1 MYAVV
6 KTGGKQ
12 YRVAKDDLIKI
23 ERLPGEPGDVVALGE
38 VLLVANGGDVT
49 IGAPFV
55 EGASVAG
62 EIVEQ
67 TRAKKIIVFKK
78 RRRQNYRRT
87 KGHRQQLTLLRVT
100 DILTGGAKPKAKAA
114 AKKAEPKKE
123 AAAADIKDDVSLI
136 GGVGPKLKEKLAD
149 YGVTSL
155 KQIAAMS
162 ADELAKMDEKLELH
176 GRAERDEWVEQ
187 AKELLAGKAPRAK
200 TDKPRIQSGGSEG
213 KE

>member
-12 YRVAKDDLIKI
+12 YRVAKDDIIKI

-55 EGASVAG
+55 DGASVAG

-67 TRAKKIIVFKK
+67 MRAKKIIVFKK

-87 KGHRQQLTLLRVT
+87 KGHRQQLTLLKVT

-114 AKKAEPKKE
+114 AKKTEPKKE
-123 AAAADIKDDVSLI
+123 AAADIKDDVSLI

-155 KQIAAMS
+155 KQIAGMS
-162 ADELAKMDEKLELH
+162 ADDLAKMDEKLELH
-176 GRAERDEWVEQ
+176 GRAERDEWALQ
-187 AKELLAGKAPRAK
+187 AKELLAGDPPRAK

>member
-12 YRVAKDDLIKI
+12 YRVAKDDIIKI

-55 EGASVAG
+55 DGASVAG

-67 TRAKKIIVFKK
+67 MRAKKIIVFKK

-114 AKKAEPKKE
+114 AKKTEPKKE
-123 AAAADIKDDVSLI
+123 AAATDIKDDVSLI
-136 GGVGPKLKEKLAD
+136 GGVGPKLKEKLAE
-149 YGVTSL
+149 YGVISL

-162 ADELAKMDEKLELH
+162 ADDIAEMDEKLELH
-176 GRAERDEWVEQ
+176 GRAERDEWVMQ
-187 AKELLAGKAPRAK
+187 AKELLTGKAPRAK
-200 TDKPRIQSGGSEG
+200 TDKARSEG

>member
-12 YRVAKDDLIKI
+12 YRVAKDDIIKI

-55 EGASVAG
+55 DGASVAG

-67 TRAKKIIVFKK
+67 MRAKKIIVFKK

-123 AAAADIKDDVSLI
+123 AAANIKDDVSLI
-136 GGVGPKLKEKLAD
+136 GGVGPKLKEKLAE

-162 ADELAKMDEKLELH
+162 ADELARMDEKLELH
-176 GRAERDEWVEQ
+176 GRAERDEWAQQ

-200 TDKPRIQSGGSEG
+200 TDKARSEG

>member
-12 YRVAKDDLIKI
+12 YRVAKDDVIKI
-23 ERLPGEPGDVVALGE
+23 ERLPGEPGDIIALGE
-38 VLLVANGGDVT
+38 VLLVANGGEVT

-55 EGASVAG
+55 DGASVAG

-67 TRAKKIIVFKK
+67 MRAKKIIVFKK

-87 KGHRQQLTLLRVT
+87 KGHRQQLTLLKVT

-114 AKKAEPKKE
+114 AKKAEAKKE
-123 AAAADIKDDVSLI
+123 TAADIKDDVSLI
-136 GGVGPKLKEKLAD
+136 GGVGPKLKEKLAE

-155 KQIAAMS
+155 KQIAEMS
-162 ADELAKMDEKLELH
+162 AGDLAKMDEKLELH
-176 GRAERDEWVEQ
+176 GRAERDEWVAQ
-187 AKELLAGKAPRAK
+187 AKELLAGKPPRAK
-200 TDKPRIQSGGSEG
+200 TDKARSEG

>member
-12 YRVAKDDLIKI
+12 YRVAKDDIIKI

-38 VLLVANGGDVT
+38 VLLLADGGEVT
-49 IGAPFV
+49 VGAPFV
-55 EGASVAG
+55 DGASIAG

-87 KGHRQQLTLLRVT
+87 KGHRQQLTVLKVT
-100 DILTGGAKPKAKAA
+100 DILTGGARPKAKAKA
-114 AKKAEPKKE
+114 APKKE
-123 AAAADIKDDVSLI
+123 APAKDAPEIKDDVSLI
-136 GGVGPKLKEKLAD
+136 GGIGPKLN
-149 YGVTSL
+149 GVTSL
-155 KQIAAMS
+155 KQLAEMS
-162 ADELAKMDEKLELH
+162 ADDVAKMDEALDLH
-176 GRAERDEWVEQ
+176 GRAERDEWVAQ

-200 TDKPRIQSGGSEG
+200 TDRAHTDDKDA
-213 KE
+213 

>member
-12 YRVAKDDLIKI
+12 YRVAKDDIIKI

-55 EGASVAG
+55 DGASVAG

-67 TRAKKIIVFKK
+67 MRAKKIIVFKK

-87 KGHRQQLTLLRVT
+87 KGHRQQLTLLKVT

-114 AKKAEPKKE
+114 AKKTEPKKE
-123 AAAADIKDDVSLI
+123 AAADIKDDVSLI

-149 YGVTSL
+149 YGVASL
-155 KQIAAMS
+155 KQIAGMS
-162 ADELAKMDEKLELH
+162 ADDLAKMDEKLELH
-176 GRAERDEWVEQ
+176 GRAERDEWALQ